1 MTVEKSKT
9 IRLHPDD
16 NVVVARADLAP
27 GEVIESRNRR
37 CENPIP
43 AGHKVAVCAIAAGTP
58 IVKYGQ
64 AIGFAAAAIRSGEH
78 VHTHNVTLKD
88 FPRKIAS
95 GRTATPTREAA
106 SSQTASFDGIVR
118 PDGRVATRNYIGVL
132 PTVNCSAGVA
142 RFIAEG
148 ISGELPSRYPN
159 IDGVVALGHQSGCC
173 SPGDSEGL
181 QILQRTL
188 AGYARHPNFG
198 AVLVVG
204 LGCEVNLVDCLMTQ
218 MDLVENQR
226 LKTLD
231 IQSVGGTRA
240 AVEKG
245 IALIRQMLPQADQ
258 VNRQP
263 VSVGHIVLGLEC
275 GGSDAYSGISA
286 NPALGAAVDLLVR
299 SGATAILSE
308 TPEIYG
314 AEHLL
319 VRRAANPQV
328 GEKLLRRIR
337 WWQTHTARLQSAID
351 NNPTPGNKAGG
362 ITTIVEKSLGAVA
375 KAGSTDLMQV
385 YEYAQPVKGKGLV
398 FMDTPGY
405 DPASVTGMVAG
416 GANLICFT
424 TGRGTVYGVKP
435 VPTIK
440 LASNS
445 DMYRRLADDMDVNC
459 GVIVDGDQSIE
470 QVGERIYRRILET
483 ASGRKTLSEEHGF
496 GDGEFVPWHIGAI
509 L

>member
-1 MTVEKSKT
+1 MTSDKPKT

-16 NVVVARADLAP
+16 NVVVARVDMAP
-27 GEVIESRNRR
+27 GDRFGNQDL
-37 CENPIP
+37 CCKDPIP
-43 AGHKVAVCAIAAGTP
+43 AGHKVAVRAISAGRA
-58 IVKYGQ
+58 IIKYGQ
-64 AIGFAAAAIRSGEH
+64 IIGFASVAIQPGEQ
-78 VHTHNVTLKD
+78 VHTHNVALKD
-88 FPRKIAS
+88 FSRE
-95 GRTATPTREAA
+95 TAIGCDAA
-106 SSQTASFDGIVR
+106 PARGAVGSQTASFSGIVR
-118 PDGRVATRNYIGVL
+118 PDGTVATRNYVAIL

-142 RFIAEG
+142 RFIADG
-148 ISGELPSRYPN
+148 VAGELRSRYPN
-159 IDGVVALGHQSGCC
+159 IDGVVALVHQSGCC

-198 AVLVVG
+198 AVLVIG
-204 LGCEVNLVDCLMTQ
+204 LGCEVNQVECLMAN
-218 MDLVENQR
+218 MGLAENQR

-231 IQSVGGTRA
+231 IQSTGGTRA
-240 AVEKG
+240 TVEKG
-245 IALIRQMLPQADQ
+245 IALIGKMLPEADRVQ
-258 VNRQP
+258 RQP
-263 VSVGHIVLGLEC
+263 VPASHILLGLEC

-286 NPALGAAVDLLVR
+286 NPALGAAVDLLVG
-299 SGATAILSE
+299 SGGTAILSE

-319 VRRAANPQV
+319 TRRSERPEV

-337 WWQTHTARLQSAID
+337 WWEKHTARLESAID

-362 ITTIVEKSLGAVA
+362 ITTIMEKSLGAVA
-375 KAGSTDLMQV
+375 KAGSTNLVEV
-385 YEYAQPVKGKGLV
+385 YQYAEPVTEKGLV

-416 GANLICFT
+416 GANVICFT

-435 VPTIK
+435 VPTLK

-445 DMYRRLADDMDVNC
+445 SMYRRLADDMDVNC
-459 GVIVDGDQSIE
+459 GVIIDGDRSVE
-470 QVGERIYRRILET
+470 ELGELIFRQILET
-483 ASGRKTLSEEHGF
+483 ASGRKTRSEQHGF
-496 GDGEFVPWHIGAI
+496 GDCEFVPWHIGAI

>member
-1 MTVEKSKT
+1 MTSDRSKT

-16 NVVVARADLAP
+16 NVVVVRVDIAP
-27 GEVIESRNRR
+27 GEKIGSQDQP
-37 CENPIP
+37 CKNPIP
-43 AGHKVAVCAIAAGTP
+43 AGHKVATRP
-58 IVKYGQ
+58 ISPGKPIIKYGQ
-64 AIGFAAAAIRSGEH
+64 IIGFAGEAIQPGEH

-88 FPRKIAS
+88 FSRETDMGSDVAAPHGLR
-95 GRTATPTREAA
+95 PVEAA
-106 SSQTASFDGIVR
+106 SFEGIVR
-118 PDGRVATRNYIGVL
+118 SDGRVATRNYIGII

-142 RFIAEG
+142 RLIADG
-148 ISGELPSRYPN
+148 IAAELLPGHPN

-204 LGCEVNLVDCLMTQ
+204 LGCEVNQVECLT
-218 MDLVENQR
+218 DNTGLVENRQ
-226 LKTLD
+226 LKILD
-231 IQSVGGTRA
+231 IQSTGGTRA
-240 AVEKG
+240 TVEKG
-245 IALIRQMLPQADQ
+245 MALIRQMLPDADRVQ
-258 VNRQP
+258 RQP
-263 VSVGHIVLGLEC
+263 VPASRILLGLEC

-286 NPALGAAVDLLVR
+286 NPALGAAVDLLVE
-299 SGATAILSE
+299 SGGTAILSE

-319 VRRAANPQV
+319 VRRAASPEV
-328 GEKLLRRIR
+328 GEKLLQRIR
-337 WWQTHTARLQSAID
+337 WWEAHTARLESAID

-362 ITTIVEKSLGAVA
+362 ITTIMEKSLGAVA
-375 KAGSTDLMQV
+375 KAGSTNLMAV
-385 YEYAQPVKGKGLV
+385 YEYAQPVGEKGLV

-416 GANLICFT
+416 GANLVCFT
-424 TGRGTVYGVKP
+424 TGRGSVYGTKP
-435 VPTIK
+435 VPILK

-445 DMYRRLADDMDVNC
+445 PMYRRLADDMDVNC
-459 GVIVDGDQSIE
+459 GEIVDGDRSVE
-470 QVGERIYRRILET
+470 QLGEIIFQRILET
-483 ASGRKTLSEEHGF
+483 ASGRKTRSEQHGF